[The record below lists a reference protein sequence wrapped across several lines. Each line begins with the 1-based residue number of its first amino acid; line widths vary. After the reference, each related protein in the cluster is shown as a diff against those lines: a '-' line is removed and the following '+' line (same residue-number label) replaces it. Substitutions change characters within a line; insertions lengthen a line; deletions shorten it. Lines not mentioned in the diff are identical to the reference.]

1 MRYMNVGSPGPQ
13 VPSPLSPGP
22 LSIVYSVPLRFD
34 NTLGCYS
41 GCHGN
46 LGVKQGLPWK
56 LFGMGY
62 GTVDVQIN
70 LCTLCLVVLTHFAS
84 EVFLAS
90 LSL

>member
-46 LGVKQGLPWK
+46 LGVKQGLPWNCLEWDMGLRMCK
-56 LFGMGY
+56 LIY
-62 GTVDVQIN
+62 AQCIW
-70 LCTLCLVVLTHFAS
+70 LC
-84 EVFLAS
+84 
-90 LSL
+90 